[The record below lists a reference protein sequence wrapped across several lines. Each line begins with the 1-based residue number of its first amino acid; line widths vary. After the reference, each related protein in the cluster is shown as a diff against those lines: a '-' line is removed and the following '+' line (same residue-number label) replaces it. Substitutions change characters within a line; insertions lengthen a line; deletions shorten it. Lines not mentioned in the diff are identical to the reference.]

1 MPGQGIWIL
10 FCLQKEPWEASV
22 WEDYEQSSLQ
32 GDGSTG
38 QAGAGVLK
46 AGQPDICLSALIHT
60 HCIMDV
66 RADNQ

>member
-1 MPGQGIWIL
+1 M
-10 FCLQKEPWEASV
+10 

-46 AGQPDICLSALIHT
+46 AGQPDIYLSALIHT
-60 HCIMDV
+60 HCIMDM